1 MFSMSKPI
9 EIVFSEKKT
18 PSLNSPYLI
27 CGFPGTGLVGKLAVD
42 YLIKELGAIH
52 MADVFSSYFSPQVV
66 IQADGTTNI
75 VKNSLYYV
83 KNNNKTDNNINKTSS
98 SKNKKEIKNIS
109 KPTVSSDQ
117 STNGLTQSID
127 SSSSSSSSKS
137 TNTTPAGA
145 AAASTSTTIAS
156 TSTSTSDPL
165 SSKKDLILLTGDSQP
180 VVPGSEYVLSEQIL
194 DLITKFK
201 ISNIY
206 SLASY
211 VTGTF
216 VNDPKIYGTATNPEM
231 VKSFRSFNISTLDNG
246 NITGM
251 NGLILGLGKLRGIEG
266 ICLLGETSGY
276 VIDAKASK
284 HLLEILNNV
293 LGIHINMDEMNK
305 RSKDTEILIKNL
317 EQQMMAKSGQFP
329 QNVPTEE
336 QEEELMFPQNRKS
349 NMGYIS

>member
-1 MFSMSKPI
+1 MSKPI
-9 EIVFSEKKT
+9 EIVFSGKKL
-18 PSLNSPYLI
+18 PSLNSPKLI

-42 YLIKELGAIH
+42 YLIKELDAIH
-52 MADVFSSYFSPQVV
+52 MADLFSCYFSPQVV
-66 IQADGTTNI
+66 IQSDGTTNI

-83 KNNNKTDNNINKTSS
+83 KTNNNTSINKKQVKNL
-98 SKNKKEIKNIS
+98 SKLDIQ
-109 KPTVSSDQ
+109 SDH
-117 STNGLTQSID
+117 SVND
-127 SSSSSSSSKS
+127 SNKS
-137 TNTTPAGA
+137 TNDSLKLADG
-145 AAASTSTTIAS
+145 S
-156 TSTSTSDPL
+156 L
-165 SSKKDLILLTGDSQP
+165 FSSSNDLLLLTGDSQP
-180 VVPGSEYVLSEQIL
+180 VVPGSEYILSEQLL

-201 ISNIY
+201 ISNIF

-216 VNDPKIYGTATNPEM
+216 VNEPKIYGTATNPDI

-266 ICLLGETSGY
+266 TCLLGETSGY

-284 HLLEILNNV
+284 NLLEILNKI
-293 LGIHINMDEMNK
+293 LGIKINMDEINK

-317 EQQMMAKSGQFP
+317 EQQMMAKSGQYP
-329 QNVPTEE
+329 QNIPAEE
-336 QEEELMFPQNRKS
+336 QDEELIFPQNRKS

>member
-1 MFSMSKPI
+1 MSKPI

-52 MADVFSSYFSPQVV
+52 MADLFSSYFSPQVV

-83 KNNNKTDNNINKTSS
+83 KNDNNNKNNNIDINKT
-98 SKNKKEIKNIS
+98 SKNKKEIKDIS
-109 KPTVSSDQ
+109 KPEVQLNQSINGLPQSPDSSLQ
-117 STNGLTQSID
+117 ST
-127 SSSSSSSSKS
+127 
-137 TNTTPAGA
+137 A
-145 AAASTSTTIAS
+145 AAASY
-156 TSTSTSDPL
+156 PL
-165 SSKKDLILLTGDSQP
+165 SSKDLILLTGDSQP

-216 VNDPKIYGTATNPEM
+216 VNDPKIYGTATNPEI
-231 VKSFRSFNISTLDNG
+231 VKSFRAFNISTLDNG

-284 HLLEILNNV
+284 NLLEILNNV

-329 QNVPTEE
+329 QSVPTEE
-336 QEEELMFPQNRKS
+336 QEEELTFPQNRKS

>member
-1 MFSMSKPI
+1 MSKPI
-9 EIVFSEKKT
+9 EIVFSEKKP

-42 YLIKELGAIH
+42 YLIKQLGAIH
-52 MADVFSSYFSPQVV
+52 MADLFSTYFSPQVV
-66 IQADGTTNI
+66 IQADGTTSI

-83 KNNNKTDNNINKTSS
+83 KNNKNNNNDDINKTR
-98 SKNKKEIKNIS
+98 KNKKEIKDIS
-109 KPTVSSDQ
+109 KPKASFDQ
-117 STNGLTQSID
+117 SNNHLPQQSMDLTSLKPATIT
-127 SSSSSSSSKS
+127 STTSTTS
-137 TNTTPAGA
+137 TNT
-145 AAASTSTTIAS
+145 SSN
-156 TSTSTSDPL
+156 DPL
-165 SSKKDLILLTGDSQP
+165 SSKDLILLTGDSQP

-211 VTGTF
+211 VTGSF

-231 VKSFRSFNISTLDNG
+231 VKTFRSFNISTLDNG

-293 LGIHINMDEMNK
+293 LDIHINMDEMNK
-305 RSKDTEILIKNL
+305 RSKDTELLIKNL

-329 QNVPTEE
+329 QSVPTEE

>member
-66 IQADGTTNI
+66 IQADGTTSI

-83 KNNNKTDNNINKTSS
+83 KNNNTNNNSDNVNKT
-98 SKNKKEIKNIS
+98 SKNKKEIKDIS
-109 KPTVSSDQ
+109 KPEVQLNQ
-117 STNGLTQSID
+117 SINGLPPSID
-127 SSSSSSSSKS
+127 SLKS
-137 TNTTPAGA
+137 TTN
-145 AAASTSTTIAS
+145 
-156 TSTSTSDPL
+156 DPL
-165 SSKKDLILLTGDSQP
+165 SSKDLILLTGDSQP

-284 HLLEILNNV
+284 NLLEIVNNV

-329 QNVPTEE
+329 QSVPTEE

>member
-1 MFSMSKPI
+1 MSKPI
-9 EIVFSEKKT
+9 EIVFSGKKL
-18 PSLNSPYLI
+18 PSLNSPNLI

-42 YLIKELGAIH
+42 YLIKELDAIH
-52 MADVFSSYFSPQVV
+52 MADLFSCYFSPQVV
-66 IQADGTTNI
+66 IQSDGTTNI

-83 KNNNKTDNNINKTSS
+83 KSNNTSV
-98 SKNKKEIKNIS
+98 NKKQIKNLS
-109 KPTVSSDQ
+109 KLDVQLDQPVNEAKSNTSLKLADGSLFSS
-117 STNGLTQSID
+117 N
-127 SSSSSSSSKS
+127 
-137 TNTTPAGA
+137 
-145 AAASTSTTIAS
+145 
-156 TSTSTSDPL
+156 
-165 SSKKDLILLTGDSQP
+165 DLILLTGDSQP
-180 VVPGSEYVLSEQIL
+180 VVPGSEYVLSEQLL

-201 ISNIY
+201 ISNIF

-216 VNDPKIYGTATNPEM
+216 VNEPKIYGTATNPEI

-266 ICLLGETSGY
+266 TCLLGETSGY

-284 HLLEILNNV
+284 NLLEILNKI
-293 LGIHINMDEMNK
+293 LGIKINMDEINK

-317 EQQMMAKSGQFP
+317 EQQMMAKAGQYPQSISGA
-329 QNVPTEE
+329 E
-336 QEEELMFPQNRKS
+336 QDEELMFPQNRKS

>member
-66 IQADGTTNI
+66 IHADGTTSI

-83 KNNNKTDNNINKTSS
+83 KNNSNNKDNDNINKTR
-98 SKNKKEIKNIS
+98 KNKKEIKDIN
-109 KPTVSSDQ
+109 KPKAPFDQ
-117 STNGLTQSID
+117 SSNGIPQSID
-127 SSSSSSSSKS
+127 SSSSSKPTTSTINISSSS
-137 TNTTPAGA
+137 N
-145 AAASTSTTIAS
+145 
-156 TSTSTSDPL
+156 DPL
-165 SSKKDLILLTGDSQP
+165 SSKDLILLTGDSQP

-305 RSKDTEILIKNL
+305 RSKDTELLIKNL

-329 QNVPTEE
+329 QSVPTEE

>member
-1 MFSMSKPI
+1 MAKPI

-52 MADVFSSYFSPQVV
+52 MADLFSSYFSPQVV
-66 IQADGTTNI
+66 IQADGTTSI

-83 KNNNKTDNNINKTSS
+83 KNNNINKTSK
-98 SKNKKEIKNIS
+98 KNRKEIKDIS
-109 KPTVSSDQ
+109 NVQEVQLNQSINGPPQSNDSLKPT
-117 STNGLTQSID
+117 
-127 SSSSSSSSKS
+127 
-137 TNTTPAGA
+137 
-145 AAASTSTTIAS
+145 
-156 TSTSTSDPL
+156 TSDTL
-165 SSKKDLILLTGDSQP
+165 SSNDLILLTGDSQP
-180 VVPGSEYVLSEQIL
+180 VVPGAEYLLSEQIL

-216 VNDPKIYGTATNPEM
+216 VHDPKIYGTATNPEM

-284 HLLEILNNV
+284 NLLEILNNV

-329 QNVPTEE
+329 QSVPTEE
-336 QEEELMFPQNRKS
+336 QEEDLMLPQNRKS

>member
-66 IQADGTTNI
+66 IQADGTTSI

-83 KNNNKTDNNINKTSS
+83 KNNNTNNNSDNVNKT
-98 SKNKKEIKNIS
+98 SKNKKEIKDIS
-109 KPTVSSDQ
+109 KPEVQLNQ
-117 STNGLTQSID
+117 SINGLPESID
-127 SSSSSSSSKS
+127 SLKS
-137 TNTTPAGA
+137 TTN
-145 AAASTSTTIAS
+145 
-156 TSTSTSDPL
+156 DPL
-165 SSKKDLILLTGDSQP
+165 SSKDLILLTGDSQP

-284 HLLEILNNV
+284 NLLEIVNNV

-329 QNVPTEE
+329 QSVPTEE

>member
-1 MFSMSKPI
+1 MSKPI

-83 KNNNKTDNNINKTSS
+83 KNNNKTDNNTNKTS
-98 SKNKKEIKNIS
+98 SKNKKEIKAIS

-117 STNGLTQSID
+117 SNNSLTQSID
-127 SSSSSSSSKS
+127 SSSSSSKS
-137 TNTTPAGA
+137 TNITTTA

-156 TSTSTSDPL
+156 TSTSTSTRDPL
-165 SSKKDLILLTGDSQP
+165 SSKNDLILLTGDSQP

>member
-83 KNNNKTDNNINKTSS
+83 KNNNTNNNSDNVNKT
-98 SKNKKEIKNIS
+98 SKNKKEIKDIS
-109 KPTVSSDQ
+109 KPEVQLNQ
-117 STNGLTQSID
+117 SINGLPPQSID
-127 SSSSSSSSKS
+127 SLKS
-137 TNTTPAGA
+137 TTN
-145 AAASTSTTIAS
+145 
-156 TSTSTSDPL
+156 DPL
-165 SSKKDLILLTGDSQP
+165 SSKDLILLTGDSQP

-284 HLLEILNNV
+284 NLLEIVNNV

-329 QNVPTEE
+329 QSVPTEE

>member
-66 IQADGTTNI
+66 IQADGTTSI

-83 KNNNKTDNNINKTSS
+83 KNNNTNNNNSDNVNRT
-98 SKNKKEIKNIS
+98 SKNKKEIKDIS
-109 KPTVSSDQ
+109 KPEVQLNQ
-117 STNGLTQSID
+117 SINGLPQSID
-127 SSSSSSSSKS
+127 SLKS
-137 TNTTPAGA
+137 TPN
-145 AAASTSTTIAS
+145 
-156 TSTSTSDPL
+156 DPL
-165 SSKKDLILLTGDSQP
+165 SSKDLILLTGDSQP

-284 HLLEILNNV
+284 NLLEIVNNV

-329 QNVPTEE
+329 QSVPTEE

>member
-52 MADVFSSYFSPQVV
+52 MADVFSSYFSPQIV
-66 IQADGTTNI
+66 IQADGTTSI

-83 KNNNKTDNNINKTSS
+83 KNNNTNNSDNVNKT
-98 SKNKKEIKNIS
+98 SKNKKEIKDIS
-109 KPTVSSDQ
+109 KPEVQLNQ
-117 STNGLTQSID
+117 SINGLPQSID
-127 SSSSSSSSKS
+127 SLKS
-137 TNTTPAGA
+137 TTN
-145 AAASTSTTIAS
+145 
-156 TSTSTSDPL
+156 DPL
-165 SSKKDLILLTGDSQP
+165 SSKDLILLTGDSQP

-284 HLLEILNNV
+284 NLLEIVNNV

-329 QNVPTEE
+329 QSVPTEE

>member
-1 MFSMSKPI
+1 MSKPI

-52 MADVFSSYFSPQVV
+52 MADVFSSYFSPQIV
-66 IQADGTTNI
+66 IQADGTTSI

-83 KNNNKTDNNINKTSS
+83 KNNNNTNNSDNVNKT
-98 SKNKKEIKNIS
+98 SKNKKEIKDIS
-109 KPTVSSDQ
+109 KPEVQLNQ
-117 STNGLTQSID
+117 SINGLPQSID
-127 SSSSSSSSKS
+127 SLKS
-137 TNTTPAGA
+137 TTN
-145 AAASTSTTIAS
+145 
-156 TSTSTSDPL
+156 DPL
-165 SSKKDLILLTGDSQP
+165 SSKDLILLTGDSQP

-284 HLLEILNNV
+284 NLLEIVNNV

-329 QNVPTEE
+329 QSVPTEE

>member
-1 MFSMSKPI
+1 MSKPI
-9 EIVFSEKKT
+9 EIVFSGKKL
-18 PSLNSPYLI
+18 PSLDSPKLI

-42 YLIKELGAIH
+42 YLIKELDAIH
-52 MADVFSSYFSPQVV
+52 MADLFSCYFSPQVV
-66 IQADGTTNI
+66 IQSDGTTNI

-83 KNNNKTDNNINKTSS
+83 KTNNNTSINKKQVKNL
-98 SKNKKEIKNIS
+98 SKLDIQ
-109 KPTVSSDQ
+109 SDH
-117 STNGLTQSID
+117 SVND
-127 SSSSSSSSKS
+127 SNKS
-137 TNTTPAGA
+137 TNDSLKLADG
-145 AAASTSTTIAS
+145 S
-156 TSTSTSDPL
+156 L
-165 SSKKDLILLTGDSQP
+165 FSSSNDLLLLTGDSQP
-180 VVPGSEYVLSEQIL
+180 VVPGSEYILSEQLL

-201 ISNIY
+201 ISNIF

-216 VNDPKIYGTATNPEM
+216 VNEPKIYGTATNPDI

-266 ICLLGETSGY
+266 TCLLGETSGY

-284 HLLEILNNV
+284 NLLEILNKI
-293 LGIHINMDEMNK
+293 LGIKINMDEINK

-317 EQQMMAKSGQFP
+317 EQQMMAKSGQYP
-329 QNVPTEE
+329 QNIPAEE
-336 QEEELMFPQNRKS
+336 QDEELIFPQNRKS

>member
-1 MFSMSKPI
+1 MSKPI

-66 IQADGTTNI
+66 IQADGTTSI

-83 KNNNKTDNNINKTSS
+83 KNNNTNNNSDNVNRT
-98 SKNKKEIKNIS
+98 SKNKKEIKDIS
-109 KPTVSSDQ
+109 KPEVQLNQ
-117 STNGLTQSID
+117 SINGLPQSID
-127 SSSSSSSSKS
+127 SLKS
-137 TNTTPAGA
+137 TPN
-145 AAASTSTTIAS
+145 
-156 TSTSTSDPL
+156 DPL
-165 SSKKDLILLTGDSQP
+165 SSKDLILLTGDSQP

-284 HLLEILNNV
+284 NLLEIVNNV

-329 QNVPTEE
+329 QSVPTEE

>member
-9 EIVFSEKKT
+9 EIVFSGKKL
-18 PSLNSPYLI
+18 PSLDSPKLI

-42 YLIKELGAIH
+42 YLIKELDAIH
-52 MADVFSSYFSPQVV
+52 MADLFSCYFSPQVV
-66 IQADGTTNI
+66 IQSDGTTNI

-83 KNNNKTDNNINKTSS
+83 KTNNNTSINKKQVKNL
-98 SKNKKEIKNIS
+98 SKLDIQ
-109 KPTVSSDQ
+109 SDH
-117 STNGLTQSID
+117 SVND
-127 SSSSSSSSKS
+127 SNKS
-137 TNTTPAGA
+137 TNDSLKLADG
-145 AAASTSTTIAS
+145 S
-156 TSTSTSDPL
+156 L
-165 SSKKDLILLTGDSQP
+165 FSSSNDLLLLTGDSQP
-180 VVPGSEYVLSEQIL
+180 VVPGSEYILSEQLL

-201 ISNIY
+201 ISNIF

-216 VNDPKIYGTATNPEM
+216 VNEPKIYGTATNPDI

-266 ICLLGETSGY
+266 TCLLGETSGY

-284 HLLEILNNV
+284 NLLEILNKI
-293 LGIHINMDEMNK
+293 LGIKINMDEINK

-317 EQQMMAKSGQFP
+317 EQQMMAKSGQYP
-329 QNVPTEE
+329 QNIPAEE
-336 QEEELMFPQNRKS
+336 QDEELIFPQNRKS

>member
-66 IQADGTTNI
+66 IHADGTTSI

-83 KNNNKTDNNINKTSS
+83 KNNNTNNSDNVNKT
-98 SKNKKEIKNIS
+98 SKNKKEIKDIS
-109 KPTVSSDQ
+109 KPEVQLNQ
-117 STNGLTQSID
+117 SINGLPQSID
-127 SSSSSSSSKS
+127 SLKS
-137 TNTTPAGA
+137 TTN
-145 AAASTSTTIAS
+145 
-156 TSTSTSDPL
+156 DPL
-165 SSKKDLILLTGDSQP
+165 SSKDLILLTGDSQP

-284 HLLEILNNV
+284 NLLEIVNNV

-329 QNVPTEE
+329 QSVPTEE

>member
-1 MFSMSKPI
+1 MSKPI

-52 MADVFSSYFSPQVV
+52 MADLFSSYFSPQVV

-83 KNNNKTDNNINKTSS
+83 KNDNNKNNNIDINKT
-98 SKNKKEIKNIS
+98 SKNKKEIKDIS
-109 KPTVSSDQ
+109 KPEVQLNQSINGLPQSPDSSLQ
-117 STNGLTQSID
+117 ST
-127 SSSSSSSSKS
+127 
-137 TNTTPAGA
+137 
-145 AAASTSTTIAS
+145 AAASY
-156 TSTSTSDPL
+156 PL
-165 SSKKDLILLTGDSQP
+165 SSKDLILLTGDSQP
-180 VVPGSEYVLSEQIL
+180 VVPGSEYILSEQIL

-216 VNDPKIYGTATNPEM
+216 VNDPKIYGTATNPEI

-284 HLLEILNNV
+284 NLLEILNNV

-329 QNVPTEE
+329 QSVPTEE
-336 QEEELMFPQNRKS
+336 QEEELTFPQNRKS

>member
-1 MFSMSKPI
+1 MSKPI
-9 EIVFSEKKT
+9 EIVFSEKKP

-42 YLIKELGAIH
+42 YLIKQLGAIH
-52 MADVFSSYFSPQVV
+52 MADLFSTYFSPQVV
-66 IQADGTTNI
+66 IQADGTTSI

-83 KNNNKTDNNINKTSS
+83 KNNKNNNNDDINKTR
-98 SKNKKEIKNIS
+98 KNKKEIKDIS
-109 KPTVSSDQ
+109 KPKASFDQ
-117 STNGLTQSID
+117 SNNHLPQQSMD
-127 SSSSSSSSKS
+127 LSSLKPATITSTTTSTTTS
-137 TNTTPAGA
+137 TNT
-145 AAASTSTTIAS
+145 SSN
-156 TSTSTSDPL
+156 DPL
-165 SSKKDLILLTGDSQP
+165 SSKDLILLTGDSQP

-211 VTGTF
+211 VTGSF

-231 VKSFRSFNISTLDNG
+231 VKTFRSFNISTLDNG

-293 LGIHINMDEMNK
+293 LDIHINMDEMNK
-305 RSKDTEILIKNL
+305 RSKDTELLIKNL

-329 QNVPTEE
+329 QSVPTEE

>member
-66 IQADGTTNI
+66 IQADGTTSI

-83 KNNNKTDNNINKTSS
+83 KKNNNNTNNNDNVNKT
-98 SKNKKEIKNIS
+98 SKNKKEINDIN
-109 KPTVSSDQ
+109 KPEVQLNQ
-117 STNGLTQSID
+117 SIDGLSQSID
-127 SSSSSSSSKS
+127 SLKS
-137 TNTTPAGA
+137 TTN
-145 AAASTSTTIAS
+145 
-156 TSTSTSDPL
+156 DPL
-165 SSKKDLILLTGDSQP
+165 SSKDLILLTGDSQP

-284 HLLEILNNV
+284 NLLEIVNNV

-329 QNVPTEE
+329 QSVPTEE

>member
-52 MADVFSSYFSPQVV
+52 LADVFSSYFSPQVV
-66 IQADGTTNI
+66 IHADGTTSI

-83 KNNNKTDNNINKTSS
+83 KNNSNNNKDNDNINKTR
-98 SKNKKEIKNIS
+98 KNKKEIKDIN
-109 KPTVSSDQ
+109 KPKAPFDQ
-117 STNGLTQSID
+117 SSNGIPQSID
-127 SSSSSSSSKS
+127 SSSSSKPTTSTINISSS
-137 TNTTPAGA
+137 N
-145 AAASTSTTIAS
+145 
-156 TSTSTSDPL
+156 DPL
-165 SSKKDLILLTGDSQP
+165 SSKDLILLTVDSQP
-180 VVPGSEYVLSEQIL
+180 VVTCSVYVLSEQIL

-305 RSKDTEILIKNL
+305 RSKDTELLIKNL

-329 QNVPTEE
+329 QSVPTEE

>member
-66 IQADGTTNI
+66 IQADGTTSI

-83 KNNNKTDNNINKTSS
+83 KNNNTNNNSDNVNRT
-98 SKNKKEIKNIS
+98 SKNKKEIKDIS
-109 KPTVSSDQ
+109 KPEVPLNQ
-117 STNGLTQSID
+117 SINGLPQSID
-127 SSSSSSSSKS
+127 SLKS
-137 TNTTPAGA
+137 TPN
-145 AAASTSTTIAS
+145 
-156 TSTSTSDPL
+156 DPL
-165 SSKKDLILLTGDSQP
+165 SSKDLILLTGDSQP

-284 HLLEILNNV
+284 NLLEIVNNV

-329 QNVPTEE
+329 QSVPTEE

>member
-1 MFSMSKPI
+1 
-9 EIVFSEKKT
+9 
-18 PSLNSPYLI
+18 
-27 CGFPGTGLVGKLAVD
+27 
-42 YLIKELGAIH
+42 

-83 KNNNKTDNNINKTSS
+83 KNNNKTDNNTNKTS
-98 SKNKKEIKNIS
+98 SKNKKEIKAIS

-117 STNGLTQSID
+117 SNNSLTQSID
-127 SSSSSSSSKS
+127 SSSSSKS
-137 TNTTPAGA
+137 TNITTTT
-145 AAASTSTTIAS
+145 AASTSTTIAS
-156 TSTSTSDPL
+156 TSTSTSTRDPL
-165 SSKKDLILLTGDSQP
+165 SSKNDLILLTGDSQP

>member
-1 MFSMSKPI
+1 MFSLSKPI
-9 EIVFSEKKT
+9 EIVFSGKKL
-18 PSLNSPYLI
+18 PSLNSPNLI

-42 YLIKELGAIH
+42 YLIKELDAIH
-52 MADVFSSYFSPQVV
+52 MADLFSCYFSPQVV
-66 IQADGTTNI
+66 IQSDGTTNI

-83 KNNNKTDNNINKTSS
+83 KSNNTSV
-98 SKNKKEIKNIS
+98 NKKQIKNLS
-109 KPTVSSDQ
+109 KLEVQLDQ
-117 STNGLTQSID
+117 SVNE
-127 SSSSSSSSKS
+127 SKS
-137 TNTTPAGA
+137 NTSLKLADG
-145 AAASTSTTIAS
+145 SL
-156 TSTSTSDPL
+156 L
-165 SSKKDLILLTGDSQP
+165 SSNDLILLTGDSQP
-180 VVPGSEYVLSEQIL
+180 VVPGSEYVLSEQLL

-201 ISNIY
+201 ISNIF

-216 VNDPKIYGTATNPEM
+216 VNEPKIYGTATNPEI

-266 ICLLGETSGY
+266 TCLLGETSGY

-284 HLLEILNNV
+284 NLLEILNKI
-293 LGIHINMDEMNK
+293 LGIKINMDEINK

-317 EQQMMAKSGQFP
+317 EQQMMAKSGQYP
-329 QNVPTEE
+329 QSISGAE
-336 QEEELMFPQNRKS
+336 QDEELMFPQNRKS

>member
-1 MFSMSKPI
+1 MSKPI

-66 IQADGTTNI
+66 IQADGTTSI

-83 KNNNKTDNNINKTSS
+83 KNNNTNNSDNVNKT
-98 SKNKKEIKNIS
+98 SKNKKEIKDIS
-109 KPTVSSDQ
+109 KPEVHLNQ
-117 STNGLTQSID
+117 SVNGLPQSID
-127 SSSSSSSSKS
+127 SLKS
-137 TNTTPAGA
+137 TTN
-145 AAASTSTTIAS
+145 
-156 TSTSTSDPL
+156 DPL
-165 SSKKDLILLTGDSQP
+165 SSQDLILLTGDSQP

-284 HLLEILNNV
+284 NLLEIVNNV

-329 QNVPTEE
+329 QSVPTEE

>member
-66 IQADGTTNI
+66 IQADGTTSI

-83 KNNNKTDNNINKTSS
+83 KNNNTNNNSDNVNRT
-98 SKNKKEIKNIS
+98 SKNKKEIKDIS
-109 KPTVSSDQ
+109 KPEVQLNQ
-117 STNGLTQSID
+117 SINGLPQSID
-127 SSSSSSSSKS
+127 SLKS
-137 TNTTPAGA
+137 TPN
-145 AAASTSTTIAS
+145 
-156 TSTSTSDPL
+156 DPL
-165 SSKKDLILLTGDSQP
+165 SSKDLILLTGDSQP

-284 HLLEILNNV
+284 NLLEIVNNV

>member
-9 EIVFSEKKT
+9 EIVFSEKKM
-18 PSLNSPYLI
+18 PSLNSPHLI

-42 YLIKELGAIH
+42 YLIKELGAVH
-52 MADVFSSYFSPQVV
+52 MADLFSSYFSPQVV
-66 IQADGTTNI
+66 IQVDGTTNI

-83 KNNNKTDNNINKTSS
+83 KKNNNNNYNNKT
-98 SKNKKEIKNIS
+98 SKNKKEIKDIS
-109 KPTVSSDQ
+109 KPEVQSDQ
-117 STNGLTQSID
+117 SINDSAASPSPPLHQSTV
-127 SSSSSSSSKS
+127 SLNP
-137 TNTTPAGA
+137 TNTTV
-145 AAASTSTTIAS
+145 S
-156 TSTSTSDPL
+156 PL
-165 SSKKDLILLTGDSQP
+165 SSKDLILLTGDSQP

-231 VKSFRSFNISTLDNG
+231 IKSFRSFNISTLDNG

-284 HLLEILNNV
+284 NLLEILNNV
-293 LGIHINMDEMNK
+293 LGININMDEMNK

-329 QNVPTEE
+329 QGVPTEE

>member
-9 EIVFSEKKT
+9 EIVFSEKKP

-42 YLIKELGAIH
+42 YLIKQLGAIH
-52 MADVFSSYFSPQVV
+52 MADLFSTYFSPQVV
-66 IQADGTTNI
+66 IQADGTTSI

-83 KNNNKTDNNINKTSS
+83 KNNKNNNDDINKTR
-98 SKNKKEIKNIS
+98 KNKKEIKDIS
-109 KPTVSSDQ
+109 KPKASFDQ
-117 STNGLTQSID
+117 SNNHLPQSMD
-127 SSSSSSSSKS
+127 LSSLK
-137 TNTTPAGA
+137 PA
-145 AAASTSTTIAS
+145 TIAS
-156 TSTSTSDPL
+156 TTSTNISSNDPL
-165 SSKKDLILLTGDSQP
+165 SSKDLILLTGDSQP

-211 VTGTF
+211 VTGNF

-231 VKSFRSFNISTLDNG
+231 VKTFRSFNISTLDNG

-305 RSKDTEILIKNL
+305 RSKDTELLIKNL

-329 QNVPTEE
+329 QSVPTEE

>member
-1 MFSMSKPI
+1 MSKPI

-83 KNNNKTDNNINKTSS
+83 KNNNKTDNNTNKTS
-98 SKNKKEIKNIS
+98 SKNKKEIKAIS

-117 STNGLTQSID
+117 SNNSLTQSID
-127 SSSSSSSSKS
+127 SSSSSSKS
-137 TNTTPAGA
+137 TNITTTA

-156 TSTSTSDPL
+156 TSTSTSTRDPL

>member
-1 MFSMSKPI
+1 MSKPI
-9 EIVFSEKKT
+9 EIVFSGKKL
-18 PSLNSPYLI
+18 PSLNSPKLI

-42 YLIKELGAIH
+42 YLIKELDAIH
-52 MADVFSSYFSPQVV
+52 MADLFSCYFSPQVV
-66 IQADGTTNI
+66 IQSDGTTNI

-83 KNNNKTDNNINKTSS
+83 KAINNTSINK
-98 SKNKKEIKNIS
+98 KQIKNLS
-109 KPTVSSDQ
+109 KPDIQ
-117 STNGLTQSID
+117 LDHSTAND
-127 SSSSSSSSKS
+127 SNKS
-137 TNTTPAGA
+137 TNDSLKLADGGGG
-145 AAASTSTTIAS
+145 S
-156 TSTSTSDPL
+156 L
-165 SSKKDLILLTGDSQP
+165 FSSSNDLLLLTGDSQP
-180 VVPGSEYVLSEQIL
+180 VVPGSEYILSEQLL

-216 VNDPKIYGTATNPEM
+216 VNEPKIYGTATNPDI

-284 HLLEILNNV
+284 NLLEILNKV
-293 LGIHINMDEMNK
+293 LGIKINMDEMNK

-317 EQQMMAKSGQFP
+317 EQQIMAKSGQYP
-329 QNVPTEE
+329 QSIPAEE
-336 QEEELMFPQNRKS
+336 QDEGLIYPQNRKS

>member
-1 MFSMSKPI
+1 MFSTSKPI

-83 KNNNKTDNNINKTSS
+83 KNNNKTDNNTNKTS
-98 SKNKKEIKNIS
+98 SKNKKEIKAIS

-117 STNGLTQSID
+117 SNNSLTQSID
-127 SSSSSSSSKS
+127 YSSSSSKS
-137 TNTTPAGA
+137 TNITTT
-145 AAASTSTTIAS
+145 AASTSTTIAS
-156 TSTSTSDPL
+156 TSTSTSTSTRDPL
-165 SSKKDLILLTGDSQP
+165 SSKNDLILLTGDSQP

>member
-9 EIVFSEKKT
+9 EIVFSEKKP

-52 MADVFSSYFSPQVV
+52 LADVFSSYFSPQVV
-66 IQADGTTNI
+66 IHADGTTSI

-83 KNNNKTDNNINKTSS
+83 KNNSNNNKDNDNINKTR
-98 SKNKKEIKNIS
+98 KNKKEIKDIN
-109 KPTVSSDQ
+109 KPKAPFDQ
-117 STNGLTQSID
+117 SSNGIPQSID
-127 SSSSSSSSKS
+127 SSSSSKPTTSTINISSS
-137 TNTTPAGA
+137 N
-145 AAASTSTTIAS
+145 
-156 TSTSTSDPL
+156 DPL
-165 SSKKDLILLTGDSQP
+165 SSKDLILLTGDSQP
-180 VVPGSEYVLSEQIL
+180 VVPGSEYVISEQIL

-305 RSKDTEILIKNL
+305 RSKDTELLIKNL

-329 QNVPTEE
+329 QSVPTEE

>member
-1 MFSMSKPI
+1 MSKPI
-9 EIVFSEKKT
+9 EIVFSEKKM
-18 PSLNSPYLI
+18 PSLNSPHLI

-52 MADVFSSYFSPQVV
+52 MADLFSSYFSPQVV
-66 IQADGTTNI
+66 IQVDGTTNI

-83 KNNNKTDNNINKTSS
+83 KKNNNNNTNNKT
-98 SKNKKEIKNIS
+98 SKNKKEIKDIS
-109 KPTVSSDQ
+109 KPEVQSDQSINDPAASPSPPPQSTVSLNPTTTTVSS
-117 STNGLTQSID
+117 
-127 SSSSSSSSKS
+127 
-137 TNTTPAGA
+137 
-145 AAASTSTTIAS
+145 
-156 TSTSTSDPL
+156 PL
-165 SSKKDLILLTGDSQP
+165 SSQDLILLTGDSQP

-231 VKSFRSFNISTLDNG
+231 IKSFRSFNISTLDNG

-284 HLLEILNNV
+284 NLLEILNNV
-293 LGIHINMDEMNK
+293 LGININMDEMNK

-329 QNVPTEE
+329 QGVPTEE